1 MADNGHPAMSQEP
14 VASAAAAAAVVASS
28 RAEEPPDLSRSHP
41 PTSPACWDSKL
52 VFLTS
57 GVVTPSL
64 NPSSLCQQ
72 GFLVQFIREIPESTD
87 HAGSPPFLV
96 SSIITFTVN
105 MSLSSGWAG
114 DGWSM
119 PLPFQAS
126 VYWHSDDQVH
136 PLLVTI
142 TTHRLISMKLE
153 ISYSFCANVIR
164 FFFSDNNMVIY
175 ICLIITDQHSSK
187 NIFV

>member
-1 MADNGHPAMSQEP
+1 MATPLWGRSQWPLLLQWQHPAQ
-14 VASAAAAAAVVASS
+14 
-28 RAEEPPDLSRSHP
+28 LRSHP
-41 PTSPACWDSKL
+41 TCPAPRPASPARWDSKL
-52 VFLTS
+52 VFLTP
-57 GVVTPSL
+57 GVVTLSL

-119 PLPFQAS
+119 LLPS
-126 VYWHSDDQVH
+126 GPVYIDRGTFRSIYCSRT
-136 PLLVTI
+136 LL
-142 TTHRLISMKLE
+142 HRLVSVRLE
-153 ISYSFCANVIR
+153 TSHL
-164 FFFSDNNMVIY
+164 FFLLILSDLFSDKKCIIVNEYLKYIY
-175 ICLIITDQHSSK
+175 I
-187 NIFV
+187 